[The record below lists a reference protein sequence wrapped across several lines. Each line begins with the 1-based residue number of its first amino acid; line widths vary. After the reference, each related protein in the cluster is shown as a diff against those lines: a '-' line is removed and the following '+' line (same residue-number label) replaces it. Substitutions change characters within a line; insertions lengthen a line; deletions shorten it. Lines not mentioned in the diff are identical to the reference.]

1 MEDLNKRIAD
11 LEKDIEDL
19 EKEVMLN
26 SRWRIILQWLLVIG

>member
-1 MEDLNKRIAD
+1 MEDLNKRIAY

-26 SRWRIILQWLLVIG
+26 SRWCIILQWLLTI